1 MSKQKNNEVI
11 RKNELGYLQTGDY
24 FIPDL
29 KLPQENRSI
38 GKYGRMHRDYLQEH
52 NLIRVNDLVL
62 EGTLWT
68 YLADLDEQAQNR
80 LQLIISQMQEEES
93 VNDELKE
100 TMATLIEQSVA
111 QQFGEDT
118 DYIEVTK
125 SEFTDT
131 AMELELA
138 MDVTAMTEANGG
150 TSEDLTIASFVTEM
164 EKSGMS
170 CN

>member
-52 NLIRVNDLVL
+52 NPIRFDDLVL
-62 EGTLWT
+62 EGKLWT
-68 YLADLDEQAQNR
+68 YLADLNEQAQNR
-80 LQLIISQMQEEES
+80 MQLIIMQMQEAEC

-100 TMATLIEQSVA
+100 KNQMAWVQAMNSIHNRAEEIVLHELVY
-111 QQFGEDT
+111 GED
-118 DYIEVTK
+118 
-125 SEFTDT
+125 
-131 AMELELA
+131 A
-138 MDVTAMTEANGG
+138 
-150 TSEDLTIASFVTEM
+150 
-164 EKSGMS
+164 
-170 CN
+170 

>member
-52 NLIRVNDLVL
+52 NPIRFDDLVL
-62 EGTLWT
+62 DGKLWT
-68 YLADLDEQAQNR
+68 YLADLNEQARNR
-80 LQLIISQMQEEES
+80 LQLIIRQMQEAES

-100 TMATLIEQSVA
+100 NNQMAWVQAMNSIHNRAEEIVLHELVY
-111 QQFGEDT
+111 GED
-118 DYIEVTK
+118 
-125 SEFTDT
+125 
-131 AMELELA
+131 M
-138 MDVTAMTEANGG
+138 
-150 TSEDLTIASFVTEM
+150 
-164 EKSGMS
+164 
-170 CN
+170 

>member
-52 NLIRVNDLVL
+52 NPIRFDDLVL
-62 EGTLWT
+62 EGKLWT
-68 YLADLDEQAQNR
+68 YLADLNEQAKNR
-80 LQLIISQMQEEES
+80 LQLIIRKMQEEES

-100 TMATLIEQSVA
+100 LFSKY
-111 QQFGEDT
+111 T
-118 DYIEVTK
+118 DCVQEFQTISECLLFQNSFCLGAKIMLEV
-125 SEFTDT
+125 
-131 AMELELA
+131 MEE
-138 MDVTAMTEANGG
+138 
-150 TSEDLTIASFVTEM
+150 
-164 EKSGMS
+164 
-170 CN
+170 